1 MCQEC
6 KDRTVTRRNLLR
18 GGVAASLALPFVSR
32 AFAQESGSAAM
43 AAPASPDEALQ
54 RLVEGNKRYVEGT
67 PNNIDH
73 SAGRYSRSQ
82 GQQPFAAVVACSD
95 SRVIPELIFDQA
107 PGDLFVVRVAGNFLN
122 EDGIA
127 SLEFATAVLGIQAV
141 LVLGHTSCGAIRAT
155 ITSIEDN
162 ELPPGHLPSLVNA
175 IRPAVYDVIGDNPE
189 NMLEAAT
196 AQNAIINAEKAVA
209 TGPILSDFA
218 ANGKIKSAAGVYDIA
233 TGVVTFL

>member
-1 MCQEC
+1 MCQDC
-6 KDRTVTRRNLLR
+6 KDRAVTRRNLLR
-18 GGVAASLALPFVSR
+18 GGAAASLALPFVSS
-32 AFAQESGSAAM
+32 AYAQEPGSAPM

-54 RLVEGNKRYVEGT
+54 RLVDGNKRYVDGS
-67 PNNIDH
+67 PNNTDH

-141 LVLGHTSCGAIRAT
+141 LVLGHTSCGAISAT

-175 IRPAVYDVIGDNPE
+175 IRPAVYDVIGNNPE

-218 ANGKIKSAAGVYDIA
+218 ANGKIKSSAGVYDIA